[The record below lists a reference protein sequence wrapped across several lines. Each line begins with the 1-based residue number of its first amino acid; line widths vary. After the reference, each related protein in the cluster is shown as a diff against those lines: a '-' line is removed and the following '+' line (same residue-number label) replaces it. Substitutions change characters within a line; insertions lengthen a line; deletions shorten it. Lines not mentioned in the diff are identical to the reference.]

1 MRVAAELV
9 FPNIAPIHVRL
20 LDVGEGG
27 VGVLTAVNPPPRLRC
42 TVRFAIPAIGG
53 VVAVE
58 AQVCVVH
65 SVLSG
70 SLGGFVVGLQFTQIA
85 PQAQEAILKFLRSR

>member
-1 MRVAAELV
+1 MRVPAELL
-9 FPNIAPIHVRL
+9 FPNLAPIAVRL

-42 TVRFAIPAIGG
+42 GVRFAIPAVGG
-53 VVAVE
+53 AIAIE
-58 AQVCVVH
+58 AQVQVAH

-70 SLGGFVVGLQFTQIA
+70 SLGGFMVGLQFTQIA
-85 PQAQEAILKFLRSR
+85 PQLQEAILKFLNSR